1 MIIDC
6 HAHYTSEPKSVPDFR
21 ARQIKAFNDKTPWP
35 TRKDLKVSDDEIRA
49 GIDSIQLKY
58 QHERG
63 IDRTIFSP
71 RASAMGHHLTDEKLS
86 LEWTQ
91 ISNEFVHRIVGLYPN
106 DFIGAAQ
113 LPQVVGVRP
122 DNCVRELER
131 CVNEYG
137 FVGCNLNPDPSG
149 GFFNSPPLTDPW
161 WYPIFEKMCELD
173 VPGMIHVS
181 GCCNPSQYTTSS
193 YYINGDTTAFVQLI
207 MVDLFAKFPT
217 LKLIIPHGGG
227 AIPYHW
233 GRFRGIAF
241 MNGRPELTEIMG
253 NNIFVDTCV
262 YHQPGIDFLT
272 DIVPVDNI
280 LFASEL
286 WGAVKGLNPDT
297 GREFD
302 DTKHYVENSP
312 RLTAADRA
320 KIFEGNARRV
330 FPRINK
336 VLATA
341 KA

>member
-6 HAHYTSEPKSVPDFR
+6 HAHYTSEPKSVPEFR
-21 ARQIKAFNDKTPWP
+21 AKQIKAFESGTPWP
-35 TRKDLKVSDDEIRA
+35 TRKDLTVSDDEIRA
-49 GIDSIQLKY
+49 GIESIQLKY
-58 QHERG
+58 QRERG

-106 DFIGAAQ
+106 DFIGACQ
-113 LPQVVGVRP
+113 LPQVAGVRP

-149 GFFNSPPLTDPW
+149 GYFNSPPLTDPW

-207 MVDLFAKFPT
+207 MADLFAKFPT

-241 MNGRPELTEIMG
+241 MNNRPELTEIMG

-262 YHQPGIDFLT
+262 YFQKGINFLT

-302 DTKHYVENSP
+302 DTKHYVENAP
-312 RLTAADRA
+312 NLTAADRQ

-330 FPRINK
+330 FPRLSRYLD
-336 VLATA
+336 VA